1 MLGNG
6 VHLLNDYPV
15 AYPTLLLS
23 LQYTKSFGGCNGCGH
38 VARHTVYR
46 VIIAQSY
53 FRALGDHGDYAQF
66 NFRARPSVDF
76 LCEHKQY
83 VELRTMKFDT
93 D

>member
-1 MLGNG
+1 MNR
-6 VHLLNDYPV
+6 
-15 AYPTLLLS
+15 
-23 LQYTKSFGGCNGCGH
+23 K
-38 VARHTVYR
+38 
-46 VIIAQSY
+46 IIAQSY